1 MILVLEKPPVKYQ
14 LSAMSQSGSSG
25 RMNLCN
31 LPRPGRGH
39 HTQEKTK
46 STAASVGSGNS
57 NPCSSKSDPGPG
69 PPTATPVRLNSGSTK
84 NYPVKASQPNKTR
97 SRFSLRRLFYTN
109 PLLSPPFTRSPK
121 INRKKPKRNGGT
133 NDRDRDRDSPF
144 AGSRGLREAPGLD
157 THSEGSW
164 VTNDRDT
171 YSTSS
176 SMQGAVAAGG
186 SLAGSSN
193 SDMGSGGPMRECSL
207 CLAEYSPD
215 QFPCLRNCHH
225 LFCIVCLQQYVRI
238 EIQEGRVNL
247 KCPQCNEILHPNDIE
262 MLVGEDSSLLYL
274 YESLMLRRVLAA
286 DPDTRWCPA
295 PNCTFAVVATGC
307 ASCPKI
313 SCEREGCDFSFC
325 YHCKAEWH
333 PNQTCDMARAQR
345 QPVRS
350 SSVSFSQ
357 DSGLG
362 GGSELKVCPRCSVLI
377 VKMDDG
383 SCNHMTCAVCGSE
396 FCWLCMK
403 EISDLHY
410 LSPSGCT
417 FWGKKPWSRKK
428 KLMWQLGTL
437 VGAPVG
443 IALIAGIS
451 IPAMIIGIPVWVGRK
466 IHSRYQTTG
475 KHRRNIA
482 ITGGVTASIFVS
494 PLIAGLAV
502 SIGVPILLAYV
513 YGVVP
518 ISLCRS
524 GGCGVHTTTQVLLGR
539 WDYGANAFLGIQGV
553 KIDVDEE
560 VPYTKAAT
568 EVSSSRVANPSIG
581 EVSLG
586 ASLSLGSGSHL
597 DRVGCVLAECDR
609 ESASNTAI
617 AGHSLTGSVASSYIG
632 HQRLE
637 VGADVHPR
645 KKYSFSSER
654 LSETV
659 SLSEKSGSVSLAE
672 DGASTRALAGS
683 LLAYKMENTS
693 VSSYRAGIQTPGSCG
708 SASQG
713 TAGDVDS
720 AIYPCG
726 YSGDEISLRSMP
738 GLAMHHP
745 RSLSPVSSMS
755 GEELT
760 AAVRRSRRR
769 QGFLDK
775 QLSCDSSL
783 VEGQELG
790 DKGSYSEEQTALD
803 RVRFDDNVSFIEANS
818 PDSDLDKPR
827 TIKKTELESTTLR
840 EETAEELAMVVSPQ
854 PRRPTPSLNVEHVP
868 SIEVVTP
875 WSLAEESLSPMGS
888 PWASQGLSPTSDNC
902 DETPL
907 LHVSTPTSDAETES
921 HNVSNITVMT
931 DTTEASNVTSIS
943 IEHDSSTFFS
953 QEHDNKAMIPNDNV
967 AFVSLEGNKSESV
980 KIKIGGNEE
989 DLNKTLT
996 ESFCEAL

>member
-1 MILVLEKPPVKYQ
+1 
-14 LSAMSQSGSSG
+14 MSQSGSSSG

-31 LPRPGRGH
+31 LARPGRGH
-39 HTQEKTK
+39 QGSYTQEKTK
-46 STAASVGSGNS
+46 SIAASVGSGTS
-57 NPCSSKSDPGPG
+57 NPCSSKSDPSQ
-69 PPTATPVRLNSGSTK
+69 PTPTPVELSSGSTK

-97 SRFSLRRLFYTN
+97 SKISLRRLFYTN

-121 INRKKPKRNGGT
+121 INRKKPKRNAGGP

-144 AGSRGLREAPGLD
+144 AGSRGLREATGLD
-157 THSEGSW
+157 TQSEGSW
-164 VTNDRDT
+164 VTADRDT

-176 SMQGAVAAGG
+176 SMQGAAAVGG

-193 SDMGSGGPMRECSL
+193 SDMGSGGPVRECPL
-207 CLAEYSPD
+207 CMNECSPD
-215 QFPCLRNCHH
+215 QFPCLRNCPH

-350 SSVSFSQ
+350 SSISFSQ

-362 GGSELKVCPRCSVLI
+362 GGSELKGCPRCSVPI
-377 VKMDDG
+377 EKMDDG
-383 SCNHMTCAVCGSE
+383 SCNHITCAVCGLE

-428 KLMWQLGTL
+428 KLLWQLGTL

-482 ITGGVTASIFVS
+482 ITGGVTASILVS

-524 GGCGVHTTTQVLLGR
+524 GGCGVHTTTQVLLG
-539 WDYGANAFLGIQGV
+539 LL
-553 KIDVDEE
+553 DVDEE

-597 DRVGCVLAECDR
+597 DRVGCVLAECDW

-693 VSSYRAGIQTPGSCG
+693 VSSYRS
-708 SASQG
+708 
-713 TAGDVDS
+713 
-720 AIYPCG
+720 YKW
-726 YSGDEISLRSMP
+726 
-738 GLAMHHP
+738 HP
-745 RSLSPVSSMS
+745 R
-755 GEELT
+755 T
-760 AAVRRSRRR
+760 TNQCQRSRKA
-769 QGFLDK
+769 LK
-775 QLSCDSSL
+775 Q
-783 VEGQELG
+783 
-790 DKGSYSEEQTALD
+790 
-803 RVRFDDNVSFIEANS
+803 
-818 PDSDLDKPR
+818 
-827 TIKKTELESTTLR
+827 
-840 EETAEELAMVVSPQ
+840 
-854 PRRPTPSLNVEHVP
+854 
-868 SIEVVTP
+868 
-875 WSLAEESLSPMGS
+875 
-888 PWASQGLSPTSDNC
+888 
-902 DETPL
+902 
-907 LHVSTPTSDAETES
+907 
-921 HNVSNITVMT
+921 
-931 DTTEASNVTSIS
+931 
-943 IEHDSSTFFS
+943 
-953 QEHDNKAMIPNDNV
+953 MIV
-967 AFVSLEGNKSESV
+967 
-980 KIKIGGNEE
+980 
-989 DLNKTLT
+989 
-996 ESFCEAL
+996 

>member
-1 MILVLEKPPVKYQ
+1 
-14 LSAMSQSGSSG
+14 MSQSGSSG

>member
-1 MILVLEKPPVKYQ
+1 M
-14 LSAMSQSGSSG
+14 A
-25 RMNLCN
+25 
-31 LPRPGRGH
+31 RPGRGH
-39 HTQEKTK
+39 QGGHTQEKTK
-46 STAASVGSGNS
+46 SIAPSVGSGTS
-57 NPCSSKSDPGPG
+57 NPCSSKSDPGQPT
-69 PPTATPVRLNSGSTK
+69 TATPVRLNTGSSK
-84 NYPVKASQPNKTR
+84 NYTSQTSKTR

-109 PLLSPPFTRSPK
+109 PLLSPPFARSPK
-121 INRKKPKRNGGT
+121 VNRKKPKRNGGGPSEK
-133 NDRDRDRDSPF
+133 DRDRDSPF
-144 AGSRGLREAPGLD
+144 AGSRGGLREGPGLD
-157 THSEGSW
+157 TQSEGSW
-164 VTNDRDT
+164 VTADRDT

-176 SMQGAVAAGG
+176 SMQGAAAVGG

-193 SDMGSGGPMRECSL
+193 SDMGSGGPVRECPL
-207 CLAEYSPD
+207 CLNECSPD

-333 PNQTCDMARAQR
+333 PNQTCDKARAQR
-345 QPVRS
+345 QPIRS

-494 PLIAGLAV
+494 PLVAGLAV

-524 GGCGVHTTTQVLLGR
+524 GGCGVHTTTQDLFS
-539 WDYGANAFLGIQGV
+539 YIQGV

-560 VPYTKAAT
+560 VPYTKATT

-720 AIYPCG
+720 AIYPGG

-790 DKGSYSEEQTALD
+790 DKGSYSEEQD

-818 PDSDLDKPR
+818 PDSDADKPR
-827 TIKKTELESTTLR
+827 TIKKPELESTTLR

-854 PRRPTPSLNVEHVP
+854 PRRTTPSLNVEHAP

-875 WSLAEESLSPMGS
+875 WSMAEDSLSPQGS
-888 PWASQGLSPTSDNC
+888 PWATQGLSPTSDNC

-907 LHVSTPTSDAETES
+907 LHVSTPTSDAEPEG
-921 HNVSNITVMT
+921 HNVSNISVMT

-943 IEHDSSTFFS
+943 IEHESSTFFS
-953 QEHDNKAMIPNDNV
+953 TKEHDNKAMITNDNV
-967 AFVSLEGNKSESV
+967 AFVSLEGMVSAPDSV
-980 KIKIGGNEE
+980 KIKIGGTDE
-989 DLNKTLT
+989 DGNKTLT

>member
-1 MILVLEKPPVKYQ
+1 
-14 LSAMSQSGSSG
+14 
-25 RMNLCN
+25 
-31 LPRPGRGH
+31 
-39 HTQEKTK
+39 
-46 STAASVGSGNS
+46 
-57 NPCSSKSDPGPG
+57 
-69 PPTATPVRLNSGSTK
+69 
-84 NYPVKASQPNKTR
+84 
-97 SRFSLRRLFYTN
+97 
-109 PLLSPPFTRSPK
+109 
-121 INRKKPKRNGGT
+121 
-133 NDRDRDRDSPF
+133 
-144 AGSRGLREAPGLD
+144 
-157 THSEGSW
+157 
-164 VTNDRDT
+164 
-171 YSTSS
+171 
-176 SMQGAVAAGG
+176 
-186 SLAGSSN
+186 
-193 SDMGSGGPMRECSL
+193 MRECSL
-207 CLAEYSPD
+207 CLNEYTSD
-215 QFPCLRNCHH
+215 LFPSLRNCQH
-225 LFCIVCLQQYVRI
+225 LFCMVCLQQYTRI

-362 GGSELKVCPRCSVLI
+362 GGSELKVCPRCQVLI

-428 KLMWQLGTL
+428 KLLWQLGTL

-466 IHSRYQTTG
+466 IHSRYQATG
-475 KHRRNIA
+475 KHKRNIA

-524 GGCGVHTTTQVLLGR
+524 GGCGVHTTTQ
-539 WDYGANAFLGIQGV
+539 GV

-560 VPYTKAAT
+560 VPYSKTAGT
-568 EVSSSRVANPSIG
+568 EVSTTTVANPSIG

-586 ASLSLGSGSHL
+586 ASLSMGSGSHL
-597 DRVGCVLAECDR
+597 ERVGCVLVECDR
-609 ESASNTAI
+609 ESASTTAI

-693 VSSYRAGIQTPGSCG
+693 VSSYRAGMQTPGSCG

-720 AIYPCG
+720 AIYPGCG

-738 GLAMHHP
+738 GLSMHHP

-755 GEELT
+755 GEELS

-769 QGFLDK
+769 QGLMDK

-803 RVRFDDNVSFIEANS
+803 RVRFDDNVSFIEASS
-818 PDSDLDKPR
+818 PDTEADKLR
-827 TIKKTELESTTLR
+827 TIKKAELDSSTLR

-854 PRRPTPSLNVEHVP
+854 PRRPTPSLTVEQVP
-868 SIEVVTP
+868 SMEVVTP
-875 WSLAEESLSPMGS
+875 WSQES
-888 PWASQGLSPTSDNC
+888 PWGAPGLSPASDNC

-907 LHVSTPTSDAETES
+907 LLVTTPTSDTEGES
-921 HNVSNITVMT
+921 HNISNITVMT
-931 DTTEASNVTSIS
+931 DAPEAENVTSIS
-943 IEHDSSTFFS
+943 IEHESNTFYPP
-953 QEHDNKAMIPNDNV
+953 QEYHKQALISNDNV
-967 AFVSLEGNKSESV
+967 AFVSLELEGNNKSESV
-980 KIKIGGNEE
+980 KIKIGGKETG
-989 DLNKTLT
+989 DYI
-996 ESFCEAL
+996 